1 MKKLMVLITAMT
13 VLLIPASA
21 FASGGGNGNGTGGGK
36 EEALRVESASI
47 EDGAVLASDEAITL
61 VFSKNVVNS
70 KVAESNMALFHVLD
84 SNQNEVTIEVIM
96 ADDQVEPDKK
106 NDVVIQFPQGLANGT
121 YTLTAQKGITS
132 KSGDVMD
139 KDYTLTF
146 QADSSQ
152 AGQAADQTTEQ
163 TADQTTAQATEQTA
177 DQTTAQATEQAA
189 DQTTAQATEQAM
201 DETTSQAA
209 DQVPET
215 AAAEPKGTSIMPVII
230 IVVILAAVGG
240 FVILRKKK

>member
-152 AGQAADQTTEQ
+152 AGQAADQTT
-163 TADQTTAQATEQTA
+163 T
-177 DQTTAQATEQAA
+177 QATEQAA
-189 DQTTAQATEQAM
+189 DQTTAQTTAQATEQSVDQTTAQATEQSM
-201 DETTSQAA
+201 DQTTSQAA

-215 AAAEPKGTSIMPVII
+215 AAAEPKGTNIMPVII

>member
-1 MKKLMVLITAMT
+1 MKKLMVLIMAMT

-36 EEALRVESASI
+36 EEALCVESASI
-47 EDGAVLASDEAITL
+47 EDGAVLASDETITL

-106 NDVVIQFPQGLANGT
+106 NDVVIQFPQGLADGT

-152 AGQAADQTTEQ
+152 AGQAADQTT
-163 TADQTTAQATEQTA
+163 T
-177 DQTTAQATEQAA
+177 QATEQAA
-189 DQTTAQATEQAM
+189 DQTTAQATEQSVDQTTAQATEQSM
-201 DETTSQAA
+201 DQTTSQAA

-215 AAAEPKGTSIMPVII
+215 AAAEPKGTNIMPVII

-240 FVILRKKK
+240 FVILQKKK

>member
-1 MKKLMVLITAMT
+1 
-13 VLLIPASA
+13 
-21 FASGGGNGNGTGGGK
+21 
-36 EEALRVESASI
+36 
-47 EDGAVLASDEAITL
+47 
-61 VFSKNVVNS
+61 
-70 KVAESNMALFHVLD
+70 MALFHVLD

-163 TADQTTAQATEQTA
+163 TADQTTAQATEQ
-177 DQTTAQATEQAA
+177 
-189 DQTTAQATEQAM
+189 AM

>member
-1 MKKLMVLITAMT
+1 M
-13 VLLIPASA
+13 
-21 FASGGGNGNGTGGGK
+21 
-36 EEALRVESASI
+36 ESASI
-47 EDGAVLASDEAITL
+47 EDGAVLASDETITL

-106 NDVVIQFPQGLANGT
+106 NDVVIQFPQGLADGT

-152 AGQAADQTTEQ
+152 AGQAADQTT
-163 TADQTTAQATEQTA
+163 T
-177 DQTTAQATEQAA
+177 QATEQAA
-189 DQTTAQATEQAM
+189 DQTTAQTTAQATEQSVDQTTAQATEQSM
-201 DETTSQAA
+201 DQTTSQAA

-215 AAAEPKGTSIMPVII
+215 AAAEPKGTNIMPVII

>member
-1 MKKLMVLITAMT
+1 MKKLMVLIMAMS

-36 EEALRVESASI
+36 EEALCVESASI
-47 EDGAVLASDEAITL
+47 EDGAVLASDETITL

-106 NDVVIQFPQGLANGT
+106 NDVVIQFPQGLADGT

-152 AGQAADQTTEQ
+152 AGQAADQTT
-163 TADQTTAQATEQTA
+163 T
-177 DQTTAQATEQAA
+177 QATEQAA
-189 DQTTAQATEQAM
+189 DQTTAQTTAQATEQSVDQTTAQATEQSM
-201 DETTSQAA
+201 DQTTSQAA

-215 AAAEPKGTSIMPVII
+215 AAAEPKGTNIMPVII